1 MQITKK
7 LKLALFLSAFL
18 VIASVVLPVKGAG
31 GSVTGT
37 AWSPNIGCIFMN
49 CASQPS
55 AGGGGNVC
63 GTNNYGVTA
72 SDGGALSGYGWSPN
86 VGWINFSGVSILP
99 GMAPGTSVVTG
110 FASFLGGG
118 AFDGA
123 TEDGWDGLLSM
134 TGATYGVT
142 VSPTGDASG
151 YGWGDDVV
159 GWVDFS
165 GVTFP
170 PSEATGLTLYATP
183 ASVAYTGSPVTV
195 SLNWV
200 APVGSGY
207 VQCKPNTGSNTT
219 TGEISSWMGLPML
232 MPPNGAQSGVTV
244 PGPAFSAV
252 SYSIACIKTGETWD
266 MADIASTSVPITGAT
281 EGDAFVNLSDICIA
295 PGDTGTLSWDSGDTV
310 SCTGSGLG
318 FSTGGSTEGAD
329 DVNPGDTSTYSI
341 SCSVSAGAGGGTVED
356 EATVT
361 VSNDCGDLGGPFV
374 NLIGVCIETG
384 EGPESISWTSS
395 YTTYCAAEYQDDFDT
410 GGDTSGND
418 DVNPASTASYK
429 ISCDVADAEGGGTIS
444 DTATVL
450 VQDSCANVRCTD
462 LEDCPGGVP
471 KFEYREN

>member
-1 MQITKK
+1 MEVTKK

-18 VIASVVLPVKGAG
+18 VVASIVLPVKGAG

-37 AWSPNIGCIFMN
+37 AWSPNIGWIFMN

-63 GTNNYGVTA
+63 GINNYGVTA
-72 SDGGALSGYGWSPN
+72 SVDGALSGYGWSPN
-86 VGWINFSGVSILP
+86 VGWINFSGVSVLP
-99 GMAPGTSVVTG
+99 GVTPGTSVVTG

-123 TEDGWDGLLSM
+123 TEDGWDGLVSM
-134 TGATYGVT
+134 AGAGYGVT

-170 PSEATGLTLYATP
+170 PTEATGLTLYASP
-183 ASVAYTGSPVTV
+183 ASVVYTGTPGSV

-207 VQCKPNTGSNTT
+207 VQCRPNSGVNTT
-219 TGEISSWMGLPML
+219 TGEISSWMAIPTL
-232 MPPNGAQSGVTV
+232 MPPNGIQSGVSV
-244 PGPAFSAV
+244 PGPAFSSV
-252 SYSIACIKTGETWD
+252 SFSISCIKSGETWD
-266 MADIASTSVPITGAT
+266 MADIASTSVPITS
-281 EGDAFVNLSDICIA
+281 ESGDSFVNLTDICIA
-295 PGDTGTLSWDSGDTV
+295 PGDTGTLSWDSSDTI
-310 SCTGSGLG
+310 SCTGSGIG
-318 FSTGGSTEGAD
+318 FSTAGSTSGSD
-329 DVNPGDTSTYSI
+329 DVNPSDTTNYSI
-341 SCSVSAGAGGGTVED
+341 SCSVSAAAGGGTVED

-361 VSNDCGDLGGPFV
+361 VSNDCGVNSEPFV
-374 NLIGVCIETG
+374 NLIGACIETG
-384 EGPESISWTSS
+384 SGPENISWTSS
-395 YTTYCAAEYQDDFDT
+395 YTTYCSADYQEDFDT
-410 GGDTSGND
+410 GGDTSGSD
-418 DVNPASTASYK
+418 SVNPATTASYK
-429 ISCDVADAEGGGTIS
+429 ISCDVAEAEGGGTIS

-450 VQDSCANVRCTD
+450 VQDSCAGVICTD
-462 LEDCPGGVP
+462 LEDCPGGIP